1 LEKVTG
7 KLSWLDRY
15 LTVWIFAAMGIGVA
29 IGYFWKGVP
38 EFLDKFTS
46 GTTNIPIAIGLILM
60 MYPPLAKVKY
70 EEMGRIFRDR
80 KVLLLAM
87 GLIWIL
93 GPAVMFGLSV
103 LFLRAYPEFM
113 LGTILIGVTPC
124 IAMVIVWNSLAEGD
138 NEYCAALVGINSLI
152 QIFFYTFIVW
162 FYVTKLPVWLGVTEN
177 EVAVNVTMLQIAKT
191 VFIYLGIPFIAGITT
206 RFTLIRL
213 KGKEWYEQK
222 FIPRISPITLVAL
235 LLTIIVMF
243 SYKGEEIVEVPLD
256 VLRIAIPLAIY
267 FLFMF
272 FISFF
277 ISYKAGLD
285 YKRATSVSF
294 TASSNNFELAIAVA
308 ISVWGINSGQAF
320 AAVIGPLL
328 EVPILISLVNV
339 ALLFRRKYFV
349 GREDCEG
356 SAPAS
361 CSLGSTDS
369 LTVEREL

>member
-1 LEKVTG
+1 VEEETK
-7 KLSWLDRY
+7 KLSWLDRF
-15 LTVWIFAAMGIGVA
+15 LTIWIFAAMGIGVA

-80 KVLLLAM
+80 KVLLLAL

-103 LFLRAYPEFM
+103 LFLRGHPEFM
-113 LGTILIGVTPC
+113 YGTILIGVTPC

-162 FYVTKLPVWLGVTEN
+162 FYVTKLPVWLGVAEN
-177 EVAVNVTMLQIAKT
+177 EVAVNVTMWQIART
-191 VFIYLGIPFIAGITT
+191 VLIFLGIPFIAGITT

-213 KGKEWYEQK
+213 KGKEWYEEK

-235 LLTIIVMF
+235 LFTIVVMF
-243 SYKGEEIVEVPLD
+243 SYKGDQIVKLPMD
-256 VLRIAIPLAIY
+256 VLLIAIPLAIY

-272 FISFF
+272 FFSFYL
-277 ISYKAGLD
+277 SYKAGLD

-294 TASSNNFELAIAVA
+294 TASSNNFELAIAVS
-308 ISVWGINSGQAF
+308 ISVWGIASGQAF

-339 ALLFRRKYFV
+339 ALLFRRKYFAP
-349 GREDCEG
+349 REALQAE
-356 SAPAS
+356 A
-361 CSLGSTDS
+361 
-369 LTVEREL
+369 LTATQQEA